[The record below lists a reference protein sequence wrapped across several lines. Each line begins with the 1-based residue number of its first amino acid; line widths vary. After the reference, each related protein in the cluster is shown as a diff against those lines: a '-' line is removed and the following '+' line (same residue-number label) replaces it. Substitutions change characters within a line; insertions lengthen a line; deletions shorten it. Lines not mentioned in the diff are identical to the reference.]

1 MIIGIN
7 NQMTKE
13 VESPC
18 ISVCRYKD
26 EVCVGCGRTVD
37 EVREWYN
44 LTNDQKQAIVNR
56 LEKESDG
63 WFK

>member
-1 MIIGIN
+1 MDN
-7 NQMTKE
+7 
-13 VESPC
+13 
-18 ISVCRYKD
+18 

-37 EVREWYN
+37 EVVNWYDM
-44 LTNDQKQAIVNR
+44 NDDEKQAVLNR